1 MYSGFWG
8 LKIVPGKTYSQ
19 LVDMPFR
26 VSNAALDAT
35 IENATRTSV
44 LVTVDGKQ
52 FTLCSLTPA
61 SIEQQT
67 LDITFTEGEEI
78 TFETQGDN
86 AVHLTGNF
94 VNEMIDDDDSED
106 EDDDEDVAINGG
118 AVDLTV
124 TDEEMELLKSMER
137 EGLINPGILGQIGME
152 EESDSDADYD
162 SDDAE
167 TDGRIREVTSDEEL
181 ELVAEAE
188 AEEEEEEPVKIKIK
202 DQAAKKDL
210 RKEIK
215 KEIKKEA
222 EKEAKKE
229 AQKEAKADKKRKAEA
244 AEAASAKQQ
253 KQEKDKKPATKDLG
267 GGLTALIQKEGTG
280 AGAKNGQRIGMYYI
294 GKLTTGRVFD
304 QNTRGKPFW
313 FRLGA
318 GEVIRGWDK
327 GILGMKKGGERRL
340 TIPANLAYGK
350 RGAPPD
356 IPPNAT
362 LVFDIRLVD
371 MK

>member
-35 IENATRTSV
+35 VENATRTSV

-94 VNEMIDDDDSED
+94 VNELVDDDSED
-106 EDDDEDVAINGG
+106 SEDEADGIVNGE
-118 AVDLTV
+118 VDLTV

-137 EGLINPGILGQIGME
+137 EGLINPGTLAQIGME
-152 EESDSDADYD
+152 DGSDSDADYD

-188 AEEEEEEPVKIKIK
+188 EEEE
-202 DQAAKKDL
+202 D
-210 RKEIK
+210 
-215 KEIKKEA
+215 
-222 EKEAKKE
+222 
-229 AQKEAKADKKRKAEA
+229 
-244 AEAASAKQQ
+244 
-253 KQEKDKKPATKDLG
+253 
-267 GGLTALIQKEGTG
+267 
-280 AGAKNGQRIGMYYI
+280 
-294 GKLTTGRVFD
+294 
-304 QNTRGKPFW
+304 
-313 FRLGA
+313 
-318 GEVIRGWDK
+318 
-327 GILGMKKGGERRL
+327 
-340 TIPANLAYGK
+340 
-350 RGAPPD
+350 
-356 IPPNAT
+356 
-362 LVFDIRLVD
+362 
-371 MK
+371 